1 MQLCQQKLNSKVEI
15 FKTKASLQAYLQEA
29 RKSDQKIALIPTM
42 GALHEGHLSLLNYAK
57 PLSDIR
63 VCSIFVNPTQFNDP
77 KDLEKY
83 PRPIENDIKLLEA
96 VGCDILFLPTID
108 EMYPDKHEH
117 WHIDLGELDQIWE
130 GEKRPGHFQ
139 GVTQVVYKLFTLV
152 QPHIAC
158 FGQKDFQQV
167 MVIKRMIEMK
177 NLPIQLAICPIIR
190 DQDGLALSSRNM
202 RLSEEGK
209 RIALALSRSLTY
221 VKDHINDAIALGEIK
236 DQALKILTD
245 TDGMSVEYFAIC
257 ESTSLKEVDH
267 IDFSKQHVALVTAWV
282 EGVRLIDNMILNN
295 LSN

>member
-1 MQLCQQKLNSKVEI
+1 MEI

-29 RKSDQKIALIPTM
+29 RKTDQKIALIPTM

-83 PRPIENDIKLLEA
+83 PRPIENDIKLLES
-96 VGCDILFLPTID
+96 VGCDILFLPTVD

-130 GEKRPGHFQ
+130 GKKRPGHFQ

-177 NLPIQLAICPIIR
+177 DLPIQLAICPIIR

-202 RLSEEGK
+202 RLSEGGK
-209 RIALALSRSLTY
+209 TIALALSRSLTY
-221 VKDHINDAIALGEIK
+221 VKDHINDATALREIK
-236 DQALKILTD
+236 DQALKILTA
-245 TDGMSVEYFAIC
+245 TDGLSVEYFAIC

-282 EGVRLIDNMILNN
+282 EDVRLIDNMILNN

>member
-1 MQLCQQKLNSKVEI
+1 MEI
-15 FKTKASLQAYLQEA
+15 FKTKASLQAYLREA
-29 RKSDQKIALIPTM
+29 RSTGKKIALIPTM

-57 PLSDIR
+57 PISDIR

-83 PRPIENDIKLLEA
+83 PRPIENDIKLLES
-96 VGCDILFLPTID
+96 VDCDILFLPSVD
-108 EMYPDKHEH
+108 EMYPDKDED
-117 WHIDLGELDQIWE
+117 WHIDLGVLDQIWE

-152 QPHIAC
+152 QPDIAC

-177 NLPIQLAICPIIR
+177 DLSIQLAICPIIR

-209 RIALALSRSLTY
+209 RKALALSRSLQY
-221 VKDHINDAIALGEIK
+221 VKDHIDEPVQLEQIK
-236 DQALKILTD
+236 DKALKILTD
-245 TDGMSVEYFAIC
+245 TEGLRVEYFAIC
-257 ESTSLKEVDH
+257 ESSSLEEVSH
-267 IDFSKQHVALVTAWV
+267 IDFSKPHVALVTAWV

>member
-1 MQLCQQKLNSKVEI
+1 MEI

-29 RKSDQKIALIPTM
+29 RKTDQKIALIPTM

-83 PRPIENDIKLLEA
+83 PRPIENDIKLLES
-96 VGCDILFLPTID
+96 VGCDILFLPTVD

-177 NLPIQLAICPIIR
+177 DLPIQLAICPIIR

-209 RIALALSRSLTY
+209 TIALALSRSLTY
-221 VKDHINDAIALGEIK
+221 VKDHINDAIALREIK
-236 DQALKILTD
+236 DQALKILTA
-245 TDGMSVEYFAIC
+245 TDGLSVEYFAIC

>member
-1 MQLCQQKLNSKVEI
+1 MEI

-29 RKSDQKIALIPTM
+29 RKTDQKIALIPTM

-96 VGCDILFLPTID
+96 VGCDILFLPTVD

-177 NLPIQLAICPIIR
+177 DLPIQLAICPIIR

-221 VKDHINDAIALGEIK
+221 VKDHINDAIALREIK

-245 TDGMSVEYFAIC
+245 TDGLSVEYFAIC

>member
-245 TDGMSVEYFAIC
+245 TDGLSVEYFAIC

-282 EGVRLIDNMILNN
+282 EGVRLIYNMILNN